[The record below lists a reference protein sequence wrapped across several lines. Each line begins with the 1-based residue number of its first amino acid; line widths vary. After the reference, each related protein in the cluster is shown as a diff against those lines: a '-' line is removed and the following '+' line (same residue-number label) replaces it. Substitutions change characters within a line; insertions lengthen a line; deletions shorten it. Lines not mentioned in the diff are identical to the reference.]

1 MMQASRDDV
10 RSILD
15 MTIELVVHVWMK
27 HALSKQA
34 LRQIVTKKKAKMM
47 QCARTSTTISTTARV
62 CIFSAS
68 RQADFF
74 LRHDK
79 QTLSASRQA
88 VQLRG

>member
-1 MMQASRDDV
+1 MDET
-10 RSILD
+10 RSVKTGSLTD
-15 MTIELVVHVWMK
+15 RH
-27 HALSKQA
+27 
-34 LRQIVTKKKAKMM
+34 KKKAKMM
-47 QCARTSTTISTTARV
+47 QCARTSTTIITTARV

-79 QTLSASRQA
+79 RTLSASRQA